1 MTEDHSI
8 TCLRELYH
16 ETSKHSNYQ
25 LLAPSVQNIIGDAPI
40 DVRSRHETERMA
52 FISQHVD
59 FTGKTAFD
67 IGGNTGF
74 FSFEA
79 LARGASHVHYL
90 EGNRAHSE
98 FVNCARNA
106 LNLQD
111 RLSVQNAYCEFAND
125 SLTKCDIGI
134 VLNVL
139 HHVGDDFGD
148 SALDMA
154 TAKQQI
160 LNKLNWLS
168 GFADTLVF
176 QLGFCWKG
184 NRKLLLFENGTKE
197 EMIDFIDKGT
207 SGHWNVDTIGIA
219 EKHNEGITYAAP
231 SPQNLVRDDA
241 LGEFLNRPLFI
252 LSSQ

>member
-1 MTEDHSI
+1 MTENDSI
-8 TCLRELYH
+8 TRLQKLYH

-25 LLAPSVQNIIGDAPI
+25 LLAPSVQNLIGVAPI

-59 FTGKTAFD
+59 FNGKTAFD

-79 LARGASHVHYL
+79 LARGASYVHYL

-106 LNLQD
+106 LGLQD
-111 RLSVQNAYCEFAND
+111 RLSVQNEYCDFCDEN
-125 SLTKCDIGI
+125 LTKCDVGF

-160 LNKLNWLS
+160 LDKLNWLS

-197 EMIDFIDKGT
+197 EMIDFIEKGVIST
-207 SGHWNVDTIGIA
+207 WKVDALGIA
-219 EKHNEGITYAAP
+219 EKTDGITYCKLT
-231 SPQNLVRDDA
+231 SENINRDDS

-252 LSSQ
+252 LSRC